1 MVKDVRSK
9 KLARDDKISVTVHLS
24 ESTAKALLDE
34 SDRRMISASLIVEKA
49 VVKFLADLAPV
60 DEQLLS

>member
-1 MVKDVRSK
+1 VKDVRSK
-9 KLARDDKISVTVHLS
+9 KLRDDKISVTVHLS
-24 ESTAKALLDE
+24 ESTAKALLAEADG
-34 SDRRMISASLIVEKA
+34 RMVSASLIVEKA